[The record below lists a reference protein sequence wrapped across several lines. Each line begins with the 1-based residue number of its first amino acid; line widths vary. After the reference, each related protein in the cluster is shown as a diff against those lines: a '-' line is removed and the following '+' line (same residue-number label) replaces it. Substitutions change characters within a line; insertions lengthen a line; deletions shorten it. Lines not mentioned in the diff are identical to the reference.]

1 MRLWVVYRRL
11 HRGREP
17 KGIAMKAFSMIA
29 ERIEATAVF
38 SVSDP
43 HKVERVLLPVGS
55 IRYSQAHQTM
65 WAAESCDTRA
75 RARKAE
81 AEHAGFFIHSH
92 NPIVVDVFLK
102 VQMRIVDT
110 TAVMV
115 RDKQPASVKRARVK
129 LHAANIFLGAEAL
142 HGLIRGGRFGFGLM
156 RGGRFGHESG
166 FVLFRRVPG
175 GFQSH
180 DGAAVVVARS
190 SGLTDVKSPCTPVTL
205 KKGSFPSL
213 ALNHCPKQ
221 GTNGMSV

>member
-1 MRLWVVYRRL
+1 
-11 HRGREP
+11 
-17 KGIAMKAFSMIA
+17 MIA
-29 ERIEATAVF
+29 EGIATTAAAF

-55 IRYSQAHQTM
+55 IRYSQAHETM
-65 WAAESCDTRA
+65 WVAESCDTRVH
-75 RARKAE
+75 ARKVVAP
-81 AEHAGFFIHSH
+81 EHAEFFIHSH
-92 NPIVVDVFLK
+92 NPIVVDVFLT
-102 VQMRIVDT
+102 VQMRIADT

-205 KKGSFPSL
+205 KKGPSL
-213 ALNHCPKQ
+213 L
-221 GTNGMSV
+221 